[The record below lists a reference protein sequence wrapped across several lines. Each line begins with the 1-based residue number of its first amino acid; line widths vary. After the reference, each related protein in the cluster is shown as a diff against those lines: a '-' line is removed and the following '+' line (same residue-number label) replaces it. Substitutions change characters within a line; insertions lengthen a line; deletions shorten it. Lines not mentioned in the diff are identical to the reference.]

1 MNQFTVYSIEH
12 HGSSVFTRRITANT
26 FSSFEKGRLYAIKL
40 AEKLASLHNETVE
53 MTATGLK
60 FGNKEYLICKVLPFD
75 VH

>member
-12 HGSSVFTRRITANT
+12 HGSSVFTRRVTTQT
-26 FSSFEKGRLYAIKL
+26 FSSLEKARNYAIKL
-40 AEKLASLHNETVE
+40 AEKRAWLYNEAVE

-60 FGNKEYLICKVLPFD
+60 FGNTEYLICKVLPFD